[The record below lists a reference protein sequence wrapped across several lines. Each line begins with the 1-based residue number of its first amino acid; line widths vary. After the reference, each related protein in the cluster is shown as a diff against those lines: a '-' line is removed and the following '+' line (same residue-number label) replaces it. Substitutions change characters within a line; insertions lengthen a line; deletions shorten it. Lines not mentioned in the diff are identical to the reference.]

1 MGVAALKLKIMP
13 SSPEVNL
20 NDLKVKVEEAL
31 KKAGAIRIEKT
42 EEEEIAFGLKALIVT
57 IAWPEEKETS
67 EAESI
72 EVEDVSSV
80 QIIDYRRAF
89 G

>member
-13 SSPEVNL
+13 SSPKVNL